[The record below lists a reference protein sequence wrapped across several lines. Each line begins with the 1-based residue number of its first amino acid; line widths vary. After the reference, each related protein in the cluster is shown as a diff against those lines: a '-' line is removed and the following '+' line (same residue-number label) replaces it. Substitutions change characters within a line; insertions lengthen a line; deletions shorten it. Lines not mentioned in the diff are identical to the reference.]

1 MAFEVF
7 DFKVLETPNARRP
20 LHPPRRDPASYHSS
34 LIHCVQGNRAKD
46 GLSAVREF
54 WDNQTVLTQSA
65 TR

>member
-20 LHPPRRDPASYHSS
+20 LHDPASYHSS

-54 WDNQTVLTQSA
+54 CDNQTVLTQSA